1 MSTNVGGPVVYP
13 RKDVGVA
20 YLLWF
25 FLGALGAH
33 KFYLGRIGMGVL
45 YIFTGALLGIGWL
58 VDLFTLPTQTRAANA
73 RLMGL

>member
-1 MSTNVGGPVVYP
+1 VYP

-25 FLGALGAH
+25 FLGAVGAH

-45 YIFTGALLGIGWL
+45 YVFTGALFGIGWL
-58 VDLFTLPTQTRAANA
+58 VDLFTLPTQTQAANA
-73 RLMGL
+73 RLAGL